1 MLKRTHLRQFL
12 AVVETGTFTAAAS
25 RLHLTQPTLSA
36 GIAELERIVGNR
48 LFTRER
54 RAVRLTE
61 AGNRLLAHARA
72 IEREFRI
79 AEAVAGDA
87 PDAAPALRL
96 GVLSS
101 LGTSAI
107 TALTTVY
114 GGERPLTLTEGSDA
128 DLRRRL
134 ADNRLD
140 AALTLLRTGEAS
152 ECLLEEG
159 YAAILSQH
167 HRLARRERIA
177 PEELAA
183 ETMIARRSCEIL
195 AETSRYFT
203 ARGVRPQFLFRSH
216 NEDRCLALVAS
227 GAGVTTGPVSL
238 AGRGTVAV
246 ALDGY
251 DFRRRLGLVTP
262 AGGDGLLAGS
272 DMIEAARAALE
283 QAGRSG

>member
-12 AVVETGTFTAAAS
+12 AVVEAGTFTAAAS

-54 RAVRLTE
+54 RALRLTE
-61 AGNRLLAHARA
+61 AGNRLLAHART
-72 IEREFRI
+72 IEREFRV
-79 AEAVAGDA
+79 AEAVVNDA

-96 GVLSS
+96 GVVSS
-101 LGTSAI
+101 LGTTAI
-107 TALTTVY
+107 AALTMAY
-114 GGERPLTLTEGSDA
+114 DGERPLTLTEGSDA
-128 DLRRRL
+128 ELRRRL

-140 AALTLLRTGEAS
+140 AALTLLRTGEPS

-159 YAAILSQH
+159 YAAILSQN
-167 HRLARRERIA
+167 HRFARRERIA

-227 GAGVTTGPVSL
+227 GAAITTGPVSL

-251 DFRRRLGLVTP
+251 SFRRRLGLVTP
-262 AGGDGLLAGS
+262 AGGDGSLAGS
-272 DMIEAARAALE
+272 GVMEAARAAFE
-283 QAGRSG
+283 QAGSSA